1 MSEQKTGGSQNPFLG
16 ASSRL
21 LRNLHFHMYSL
32 FRRCTV
38 NLMPFQHAVL
48 LKGRTS
54 MLFLSWLSLH
64 LTETLSKQK
73 GKVERVVLPSHD
85 SFSTSCLQHLS
96 WPTLRAFSEQHLNNI
111 KRFSLVA
118 WRVNEFFFC

>member
-1 MSEQKTGGSQNPFLG
+1 M
-16 ASSRL
+16 
-21 LRNLHFHMYSL
+21 
-32 FRRCTV
+32 

-54 MLFLSWLSLH
+54 MLFLSWLPLH

-96 WPTLRAFSEQHLNNI
+96 WPTSRAFSEQHLNNI

-118 WRVNEFFFC
+118 WRVNEFSDLISSAKMIGFYPAA